1 MSSPERSES
10 TKQSQLL
17 VGSLCCALLAGWC
30 STRAFAEEPARRAST
45 ARTSRWWT
53 LTCSDVKASA
63 CVLTVRLRGRID
75 RSRLRLF
82 EEAVRRRDDAQRAL
96 GRRVEL
102 SVDADTHGGEVFA
115 AMEIGR
121 LLRREAA
128 SIHVAAGAECSSACI
143 FVLMGATA
151 RSVAPG
157 ARVGI
162 HRPSLGDARRAALV
176 ESMTAQLVLYAE
188 QMKVPERIVDD
199 LMAIPA
205 DRLRYLTPADLA
217 DWVVVSMKEQ
227 DESADRPHVAAAH

>member
-1 MSSPERSES
+1 M
-10 TKQSQLL
+10 
-17 VGSLCCALLAGWC
+17 
-30 STRAFAEEPARRAST
+30 
-45 ARTSRWWT
+45 
-53 LTCSDVKASA
+53 
-63 CVLTVRLRGRID
+63 LTVRLRGRID

-82 EEAVRRRDDAQRAL
+82 EEALRRRDDAQRAL

-102 SVDADTHGGEVFA
+102 RVDAGTHGGEVFA

-128 SIHVAAGAECSSACI
+128 SIHVARGAECSSACV

-162 HRPSLGDARRAALV
+162 HRPSLGDARRGALV
-176 ESMTAQLVLYAE
+176 ESMAAQVVLYAE

-199 LMAIPA
+199 MMAIPA

-217 DWVVVSMKEQ
+217 DWVVVST
-227 DESADRPHVAAAH
+227 DEPRLR